1 MMPTIRIDDEVW
13 KHLQSKAK
21 PFEDTPNDVL
31 RRELKL
37 PTANPAVI
45 PVDGASSRTTF
56 KPDRDYSH
64 ARVRGYTFK
73 SRKVRCHSFREILLS
88 FCNDLRLAE
97 PTTFDRGALTLRGK
111 KRPYFSRTGDA
122 LRSPEALIG
131 QGLFVETNLNAN
143 LIVGIC
149 RALLEKLGRNK
160 DELVVD
166 VE

>member
-37 PTANPAVI
+37 PISNPAVI
-45 PVDGASSRTTF
+45 PVNVSSNRTTF
-56 KPDRDYSH
+56 KPDQDYSH
-64 ARVRGYTFK
+64 SRVRGYSFK
-73 SRKVRCHSFREILLS
+73 GRKVMCHSFRDILLS
-88 FCNDLRLAE
+88 FCNELRLAE

-111 KRPYFSRTGDA
+111 KRPYFSLTGDA

-131 QGLFVETNLNAN
+131 GGLFVETNLNAN

-149 RALLEKLGRNK
+149 RALLEKLGRNR
-160 DELVVD
+160 DEVVVD
-166 VE
+166 LE